1 MYSSRASCV
10 AAVAAEEEEELRY
23 AISDNRRRLQHV
35 ELLLQTSGKDTSE
48 EVTVVARW
56 RKGLSWV
63 ASDCCRRLELRN
75 LKQFQ

>member
-10 AAVAAEEEEELRY
+10 AAVAAEEEELRY

-35 ELLLQTSGKDTSE
+35 ELLLQTSGKDTLE